1 MKYAIENLKGQVKIK
16 FTITAAEW
24 DGYMNT
30 AYNRN
35 KNKFTIPGFRK
46 GHASRKMIEKM
57 YGGGVFFDDAFN
69 FCFKEAYTKV
79 LDENQELY
87 PVDEPQIDIEKF
99 DDKEMKFTAVVT
111 VKPELELGAYTGIKV
126 EKVEY
131 TVTADEV
138 SDELDRARERA
149 ARTIE
154 VIDREVKDGD
164 IVNLDYCGK
173 VNGVA
178 FKGGTAEKQELTI
191 GSRTFIP
198 GFEEQMVGMK
208 IGETKDLNVKFPDEY
223 HSEDLKGK
231 DAVFTVTVNGIK
243 VKEVP
248 EMSDELVKEIS
259 RFDTVDAYR
268 EDIEKRLTDSKTK
281 QAEMENENKLIE
293 AIVEATKVEIPDC
306 MVNTQLDFMLKDL
319 EARIGYMYG
328 GMKIADY
335 FKYTGSSEEQY
346 KQENKEIA
354 LKNVKTRLVL
364 EEIIKKENL
373 YVTDEEFN
381 KEIAGRAEKIKKSV
395 EEYEKNLDFRQINYI
410 KNDMLM
416 KKLTDFL
423 KSNNTFEAK

>member
-1 MKYAIENLKGQVKIK
+1 MKYSIENLKGQVKIK
-16 FTITAAEW
+16 FTITAEEW

-30 AYNRN
+30 SYNRN
-35 KNKFTIPGFRK
+35 KNKFNIPGFRK

-57 YGGGVFFDDAFN
+57 YGGGVFFDDAFDS
-69 FCFKEAYTKV
+69 CFKEVYSKA
-79 LDENQELY
+79 LDEHEEVY

-99 DDKEMKFTAVVT
+99 DDKAMVFTATVT
-111 VKPELELGAYTGIKV
+111 VKPEVELGAYTGIKV

-138 SDELDRARERA
+138 SDELDRARQRA
-149 ARTIE
+149 ARSIE
-154 VIDREVKDGD
+154 VTDREVKEQD

-178 FKGGTAEKQELTI
+178 FKGGTAQKQELTI
-191 GSRTFIP
+191 GSHTFIP

-223 HSEDLKGK
+223 HSEELKGK

-268 EDIEKRLTDSKTK
+268 EDIEKRIRDNKER

-293 AIVEATKVEIPDC
+293 AIVESSKIEIPDC
-306 MVNTQLDFMLKDL
+306 MVNTQLNYMLKDL

-335 FKYTGSSEEQY
+335 FKYTNTSEEQY
-346 KQENKEIA
+346 KTENKEMA

-373 YVTDEEFN
+373 FVTDEEYDA
-381 KEIAGRAEKIKKSV
+381 EIATRAEKIKKTA
-395 EEYEKNLDFRQINYI
+395 EEYVKNIDFRQMNYI
-410 KNDMLM
+410 KNDILM

-423 KSNNTFEAK
+423 KNNNTFEAK